1 MKANQN
7 KIFWNAFYEYC
18 EHFGFDRFVDA
29 MNAICVDYLGLE
41 IKNKGIIINRTYTDK
56 VLEKTLYG
64 DLKIYNKG
72 GKWTSCIGIISN
84 VFCCSWTF
92 REIT

>member
-18 EHFGFDRFVDA
+18 KHFGFDRFVDA

-72 GKWTSCIGIISN
+72 GKWTSCIGIIST
-84 VFCCSWTF
+84 VF
-92 REIT
+92 

>member
-1 MKANQN
+1 
-7 KIFWNAFYEYC
+7 
-18 EHFGFDRFVDA
+18 

-84 VFCCSWTF
+84 VFWCSWKF

>member
-1 MKANQN
+1 MSIASTLAL
-7 KIFWNAFYEYC
+7 I
-18 EHFGFDRFVDA
+18 VLDA

-84 VFCCSWTF
+84 VFWCSWKF

>member
-18 EHFGFDRFVDA
+18 KHFGFDRFVD
-29 MNAICVDYLGLE
+29 YLGLE
-41 IKNKGIIINRTYTDK
+41 VKNKGIIINRTYTDK

-84 VFCCSWTF
+84 VFWCSWKF

>member
-1 MKANQN
+1 MSIAST
-7 KIFWNAFYEYC
+7 
-18 EHFGFDRFVDA
+18 FGFDRFVDA

-84 VFCCSWTF
+84 VFWCSWKF